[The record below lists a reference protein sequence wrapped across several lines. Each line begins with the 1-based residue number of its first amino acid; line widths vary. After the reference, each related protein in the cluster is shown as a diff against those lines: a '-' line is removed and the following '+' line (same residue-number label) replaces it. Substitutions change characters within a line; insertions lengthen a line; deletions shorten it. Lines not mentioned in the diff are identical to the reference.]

1 MVLLKSIKT
10 WLILSLVCLGTAQ
23 AEPLDYYFPDQ
34 SSYRSNIPTPQ
45 SSLGFTVG
53 ERHVR
58 HDQLI
63 NYFQSLAKT
72 SDNIV
77 IKEMGY
83 TNEHRKQVIATISS
97 KENLANLDNILA
109 DRKAN
114 QKQDKNAP
122 AVVWLGYSIHGNEIS
137 GANAA
142 MLVAYYLAAAK
153 TAEVTELL
161 DNLVIVIEP
170 SMNPDGMDRFTTWV
184 NTNRNNAINTDP
196 EHREHQLQ
204 WPSGRTNH
212 YMFDLNR
219 DWLPLT
225 QIESQNRVRN
235 FHQYKPNVLAD
246 FHEMGKDSSYFF
258 QPGVPSRT
266 NPLTPAKNIELTKL
280 FAGYHAKALDSDERL
295 YFSEESYDDF
305 YYGKG
310 STYPDIN
317 AAVGILFEQASSRG
331 YITDS
336 ENGVLTFAFGI
347 KNHVLTSFSTLI
359 AAQENKAEL
368 HKFRSDFHNEN
379 TKLADKENFD
389 GYLISERFDAH
400 RLNSF
405 LSLLEQHEIKAYPLV
420 KNYEDNDGYYY
431 KESSF
436 YVPIKQKQ
444 YRLIK
449 TIFNKVTTFKNNT
462 FYDVSGW
469 TMPLAF
475 NINSH
480 EIKSVRSLKLAS
492 TAWQPSKLKIATPTI
507 TSYAYA
513 FSWDNYLAPK
523 MLNKLLNKGIKAK
536 VATKPFTQDIGQK
549 SVEFAPGS
557 IVIPAGIQQLDNW
570 FTELTNIQKEL
581 NIELVALSTG
591 FSSKGINLG
600 SPSLK
605 TLAPIKVLMLG
616 GQGVSQYEAGH
627 MLYYL
632 DETLSI
638 PVSVVDLYRL
648 DSIDFSQYSH
658 IIMVNG
664 DYKTISESS
673 TKKIKSWLES
683 GGSIYAQQKALHW
696 LTAKELLNASF
707 ISNNKINRSFE
718 SADLNYADKDALA
731 AQKRLAGAI
740 FKAQLDISHPL
751 AYGYHNDEL
760 AIFKNNT
767 VMMEKPSVPF
777 INVAAYSNEPLLSG
791 YSAPEMSDLVANNS
805 AIISHNV
812 GKGKIIASTENLV
825 FRGYWQGTSKIVANA
840 LFFSSSYS
848 AKSTSE

>member
-1 MVLLKSIKT
+1 MVLFKSIKT
-10 WLILSLVCLGTAQ
+10 WLILSVLGLGTAQ
-23 AEPLDYYFPDQ
+23 AEPLSYYFPEQ
-34 SSYRSNIPTPQ
+34 SSYRNNIPTPE

-53 ERHVR
+53 DRHVR
-58 HDQLI
+58 HDQLV
-63 NYFQSLAKT
+63 NYFQALGKAS
-72 SDNIV
+72 NNMV
-77 IKEMGY
+77 ISEMGY
-83 TNEHRKQVIATISS
+83 TNEHRKQIIATISS
-97 KENLANLDNILA
+97 KENLANLDSILA
-109 DRKAN
+109 NRKADH
-114 QKQDKNAP
+114 QQDKNAP

-153 TAEVTELL
+153 TPEVTELL

-331 YITDS
+331 FITDS
-336 ENGVLTFAFGI
+336 QNGVLTFAFGI
-347 KNHVLTSFSTLI
+347 KNHVLTSFSTLT

-379 TKLADKENFD
+379 IKLADNENFD

-420 KNYEDNDGYYY
+420 KNYEDDDGYYY
-431 KESSF
+431 KESAF

-449 TIFNKVTTFKNNT
+449 TIFNKVTSFKNNT

-475 NINSH
+475 NITSRA
-480 EIKSVRSLKLAS
+480 IKSTRSLKLAS
-492 TAWQPSKLKIATPTI
+492 TAWQPSKQVIATPTV
-507 TSYAYA
+507 TAYAYA

-536 VATKPFTQDIGQK
+536 VASKPFTQVVGQK

-557 IVIPAGIQQLDNW
+557 IVIPAGIQQIDNW
-570 FTELTNIQKEL
+570 FAQLTEIQKEL
-581 NIELVALSTG
+581 DIELVALSTG
-591 FSSKGINLG
+591 FSSNGINLG

-605 TLAPIKVLMLG
+605 TLTAIKVLMLG

-638 PVSVVDLYRL
+638 AVSVVDLYRL
-648 DSIDFSQYSH
+648 DNVDLSQYSH
-658 IIMVNG
+658 LIMVNG
-664 DYKTISESS
+664 DYQTISDSS
-673 TKKIKSWLES
+673 SKKIKNWLES

-696 LTAKELLNASF
+696 LAAKELLSASF
-707 ISNNKINRSFE
+707 ISKNKINRAFASN
-718 SADLNYADKDALA
+718 DLSYADKDALA
-731 AQKRLAGAI
+731 AQKRIAGAI
-740 FKAQLDISHPL
+740 FKTQLDTSHPL

-767 VMMEKPSVPF
+767 VMMEKPSTPF
-777 INVAAYSNEPLLSG
+777 INIASYSSEPLLSG

-805 AIISHNV
+805 AIMSHNV

-848 AKSTSE
+848 AKSSSE